1 MKGMK
6 LIFFFFFNLT
16 RFDKVCLALGFSPL
30 QKYFQVQIQTGKRIL
45 GQAQHENTEEILEL
59 NC

>member
-1 MKGMK
+1 M
-6 LIFFFFFNLT
+6 
-16 RFDKVCLALGFSPL
+16 FDKVCLALGFSPL

-45 GQAQHENTEEILEL
+45 GQAQHENTEEIKEL